1 MLFRST
7 GAAALAARAAMRAG
21 AGMLHLSAVGT
32 LVVDA
37 PVEVVQKPLSSG
49 QWAAP
54 LVQSVGR
61 FHSFVIG
68 PGIGRDDTTADQ
80 ARQAVIEMPLP
91 TVVDGDGL
99 FALAWS
105 AQGAS
110 ALLRGRSLPTVITPH
125 DGEYQTLVG
134 RPSGPDRIA
143 AARSLAADTGA
154 VVLLKGATT
163 VVAGPDGRVLVITN
177 GDQRLATAGTGDVL
191 AGIIG
196 ALLARGVPAVEVAS
210 AGAWLHGDALRR
222 LPQSGVVAS
231 DLVDGMQAMPEE
243 IVR

>member
-1 MLFRST
+1 MLFRS
-7 GAAALAARAAMRAG
+7 
-21 AGMLHLSAVGT
+21 
-32 LVVDA
+32 
-37 PVEVVQKPLSSG
+37 
-49 QWAAP
+49 WAAEV
-54 LVQSVGR
+54 LNASER
-61 FHSFVIG
+61 FHAFVVG
-68 PGIGRDDTTADQ
+68 PGMGRMDVT
-80 ARQAVIEMPLP
+80 ARQVRELLLATTRPV
-91 TVVDGDGL
+91 VVDGDGL

-196 ALLARGVPAVEVAS
+196 ALLARGVPAVEAAA

-231 DLVDGMQAMPEE
+231 DLVDRMQAMPEE
-243 IVR
+243 FVR